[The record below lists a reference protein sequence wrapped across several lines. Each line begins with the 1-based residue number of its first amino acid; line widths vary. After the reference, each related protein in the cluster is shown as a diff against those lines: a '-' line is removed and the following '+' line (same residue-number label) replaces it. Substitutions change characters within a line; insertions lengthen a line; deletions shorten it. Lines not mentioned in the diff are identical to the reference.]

1 MIHGLVKEKRI
12 GTRRPFPSKLFP
24 CRYRQQVECFLRRM
38 SFLYGCQN
46 VGMQSFEDSRRVQ
59 VGIFSLET
67 FNECFAVHYSSAPPQ
82 AGFILACAASRS
94 ATTLSAHHF
103 PSSSGLFSNPDIW
116 RIMPMTSSTAWR
128 VLEPFSFCMA
138 IASTTARA
146 SAWLVVR

>member
-38 SFLYGCQN
+38 SFPYGCQN

-82 AGFILACAASRS
+82 ARFILACAASRS

-103 PSSSGLFSNPDIW
+103 PSSSGLFSRYALPSVERVAVGHVCCAPCFRFVKH
-116 RIMPMTSSTAWR
+116 RILSSPA
-128 VLEPFSFCMA
+128 E
-138 IASTTARA
+138 
-146 SAWLVVR
+146 